1 MNNQIPSHI
10 QKILRETA
18 RELQKIYAT
27 RLKELILFGSY
38 ARGDFTEESDIDLLL
53 LIEGFADIAAERAQY
68 FPVISQ
74 LSLQFDTVISVIPYD
89 INELRS
95 ARTPFLLNVA
105 KEGVKL

>member
-1 MNNQIPSHI
+1 MNNQIPPHV
-10 QKILRETA
+10 QKIIREIE

-53 LIEGFADIAAERAQY
+53 LLEGLANIATERARY

-74 LSLQFDTVISVIPYD
+74 LSLKFDTVISVIPYD
-89 INELRS
+89 IDEFRS
-95 ARTPFLLNVA
+95 TKTPFLLNVA
-105 KEGVKL
+105 KEGIKL